1 MRSGTAPCGLRYA
14 VRRGGS
20 AVGYCALSMHC
31 GTRDEAGFHGGIA
44 HFAEHTLFR
53 GTRRKSASAINSCL
67 DRLGGELNAYT
78 TKEEIVLHATV
89 LKEDLGKAARL
100 LFELATEAT
109 FPDAEIETER
119 GVVLD
124 EIISYKD
131 NPYEDVYDKFE
142 GMLFDGH
149 PLGKPILGTTASVK
163 RITPDELRR
172 FVGTFFRP
180 DRMAFTVVADLDEKA
195 LEKRVLKLIEKIF
208 PGKSESL
215 PQTEPQENNRERGT
229 ISGAFARIGSRSD
242 AEEMVPLS
250 PIISQKISQTPSP
263 SFLHESLQTYSRF
276 DKTVDKRNH
285 EVNAV
290 IGNRAPSLYD
300 EKDRITAALL
310 CNILGG
316 PGSNSLLGRELRE
329 KNGWVYNVECTYT
342 QYAETGSVAICF
354 GCDKPNLE
362 RCLAGIDRILA
373 RIREVPMSP
382 RTLKAAKKQLLGQ
395 LAIASDNGEAQCLSM
410 GKSLLSWG
418 KIDTSAETRARIEA
432 VTPEDL
438 QAMACRLFAPEVL
451 SRLIYL

>member
-20 AVGYCALSMHC
+20 AVGYCALSLRC
-31 GTRDEAGFHGGIA
+31 GTRDEDGFANGIA
-44 HFAEHTLFR
+44 HFAEHTMFR
-53 GTRRKSASAINSCL
+53 GTRRKSASVIAGYL

-89 LKEDLGKAARL
+89 LKEDLGKAAGL

-131 NPYEDVYDKFE
+131 NPFEDVYDKFE
-142 GMLFDGH
+142 GLLFEGH
-149 PLGKPILGTTASVK
+149 PLGQPILGTTASVK
-163 RITPDELRR
+163 RIKPEDLRR
-172 FVGTFFRP
+172 FVRTFFVP
-180 DRMAFTVVADLDEKA
+180 GRMAFTVVADIDEKV
-195 LEKRVLKLIEKIF
+195 LEKKVLRMVEKLFGEI
-208 PGKSESL
+208 PGQAGDDARHSPVMPGPTGHL
-215 PQTEPQENNRERGT
+215 PF
-229 ISGAFARIGSRSD
+229 S
-242 AEEMVPLS
+242 
-250 PIISQKISQTPSP
+250 
-263 SFLHESLQTYSRF
+263 
-276 DKTVDKRNH
+276 KTVDKRHH

-300 EKDRITAALL
+300 SEDRITAAVL

-316 PGSNSLLGRELRE
+316 PASNSLLNKVLRE
-329 KNGWVYNVECTYT
+329 KNGWVYGVECTYT
-342 QYAETGSVAICF
+342 QYADTGIAAITF

-362 RCLAGIDRILA
+362 RCLTTLDKILA
-373 RIREVPMSP
+373 RIREVPFSE
-382 RTLKAAKKQLLGQ
+382 RTLKAYKKQLLGQ
-395 LAIASDNGEAQCLSM
+395 LAISSDNGEAQCLSM

-418 KIDTSAETRARIEA
+418 RIDTSAEMRARIEA
-432 VTPEDL
+432 VTPAAL
-438 QAMACRLFAPEVL
+438 QAMAQRLFAPETL